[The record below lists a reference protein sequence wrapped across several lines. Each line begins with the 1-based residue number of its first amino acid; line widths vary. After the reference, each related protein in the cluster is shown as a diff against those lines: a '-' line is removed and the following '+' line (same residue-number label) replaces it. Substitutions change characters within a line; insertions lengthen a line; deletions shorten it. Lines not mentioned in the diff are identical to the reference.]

1 MDQTAGFAPKYV
13 TLAVMLM
20 GLGGLAA
27 GLVGIA
33 LPEGRRLGALFSLI
47 AGAGVGVVVLGFG
60 ALLDANSE
68 PAESTFFLG
77 SLLGFIVVCT
87 GLWVVWNRAMRDRGR
102 APAPPEL

>member
-1 MDQTAGFAPKYV
+1 MVDPAAGFAPKFV
-13 TLAVMLM
+13 TLAVMLI
-20 GLGGLAA
+20 GLGGLAG

-68 PAESTFFLG
+68 PSEFTFFLG
-77 SLLGFIVVCT
+77 SLLGYIAVCV
-87 GLWVVWNRAMRDRGR
+87 GLWLVWHRSMRDRGR
-102 APAPPEL
+102 PLPPEV

>member
-1 MDQTAGFAPKYV
+1 MDQATGFAPKFV
-13 TLAVMLM
+13 TLAVMLI

-47 AGAGVGVVVLGFG
+47 AGAGVGVVVLGFA

-68 PAESTFFLG
+68 PSEFIFFLG
-77 SLLGFIVVCT
+77 ALLGFIVVCL
-87 GLWVVWNRAMRDRGR
+87 GLWLVWNRAMHDRDRV
-102 APAPPEL
+102 ASSEI

>member
-1 MDQTAGFAPKYV
+1 MDQSTGFAPKFV
-13 TLAVMLM
+13 TLAVMLI

-60 ALLDANSE
+60 ALLDADSE
-68 PAESTFFLG
+68 PSEFIFFLG
-77 SLLGFIVVCT
+77 ALLGFIVVCL
-87 GLWVVWNRAMRDRGR
+87 GLWLVWNRAMRDRDR
-102 APAPPEL
+102 VASSEL